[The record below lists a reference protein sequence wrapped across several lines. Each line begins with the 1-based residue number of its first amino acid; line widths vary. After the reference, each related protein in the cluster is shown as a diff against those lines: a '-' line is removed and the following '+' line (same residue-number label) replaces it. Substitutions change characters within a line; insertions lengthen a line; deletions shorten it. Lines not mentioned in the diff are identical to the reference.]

1 MCIRDSTNGD
11 YYEYKLPDSF
21 AVHNPVDE
29 ILKNGGQE
37 LGRFQLDTTGNLK
50 VIFNQN
56 AENLS
61 NRKGKID
68 LSTSFNIQTNER
80 EVEIETGIYDNE
92 NKEII
97 ITVPIFQIDFS
108 KSGEIKSN
116 GTVNW
121 NIDFN
126 KDSNSIT
133 KVVVT
138 DVMPEGL
145 GYIASKGL
153 LFKNG
158 KWEETANLYTY
169 NPVAQTFTFNDIIK
183 TPVRLT
189 INAYVDQKKTT
200 IDTYTNTA
208 KITGSEFLEQDASAT
223 VSFKD
228 VDNYKRF
235 IS

>member
-1 MCIRDSTNGD
+1 T
-11 YYEYKLPDSF
+11 
-21 AVHNPVDE
+21 
-29 ILKNGGQE
+29 
-37 LGRFQLDTTGNLK
+37 
-50 VIFNQN
+50 
-56 AENLS
+56 
-61 NRKGKID
+61 
-68 LSTSFNIQTNER
+68 
-80 EVEIETGIYDNE
+80 
-92 NKEII
+92 
-97 ITVPIFQIDFS
+97 
-108 KSGEIKSN
+108 
-116 GTVNW
+116 
-121 NIDFN
+121 
-126 KDSNSIT
+126 
-133 KVVVT
+133 
-138 DVMPEGL
+138 GL

-235 IS
+235 ISYTCLLYTS